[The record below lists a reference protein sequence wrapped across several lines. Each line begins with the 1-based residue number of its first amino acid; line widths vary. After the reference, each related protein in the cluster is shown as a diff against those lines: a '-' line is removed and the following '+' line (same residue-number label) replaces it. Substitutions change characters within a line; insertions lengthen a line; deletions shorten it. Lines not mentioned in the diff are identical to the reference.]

1 MAPVKETTKETES
14 KEKWRGLV
22 SRLRGETSGKTRK
35 PKAPSEKELEALL
48 DEVQPVLARQPMLVE
63 TAVPITIV
71 GDIHGQYADLLR
83 MLENNGEP
91 SEKNPYLFLG
101 DYVDRGKMGTET
113 MALLLAYKVL
123 LPNSVWLLRGNHES
137 AAITRIYGFYDEM
150 NKRYSEKLWKR
161 FTDVFNWLPVAGLVD
176 KRILCMHG
184 GLSPHLT
191 ALDQIRQLARPSEVP
206 DKGIMCD
213 LLWSDPNKQVSS
225 GWAENTRGIA
235 FTFAADVVKEFC
247 RSQDLDLIVRAHQVV
262 EAGYE
267 FFAGRRLLTIFSA
280 PNYCGEFDNSA
291 AIMKI
296 SKDLECSFLIFRPDS
311 GAQRPSPAAS

>member
-1 MAPVKETTKETES
+1 MGKEATEAE
-14 KEKWRGLV
+14 KEKWRGLIK
-22 SRLRGETSGKTRK
+22 RLKGEGEGQKKGKPGKLT
-35 PKAPSEKELEALL
+35 EKELEALL
-48 DEVQPVLARQPMLVE
+48 DSVQPVLAAQPMLVE
-63 TAVPITIV
+63 TGVPITIV
-71 GDIHGQYADLLR
+71 GDIHGQYSDLLR
-83 MLENNGEP
+83 MLENGGEP
-91 SEKNPYLFLG
+91 TEANPYLFLG
-101 DYVDRGKMGTET
+101 DYVDRGKLGTET
-113 MALLLAYKVL
+113 IALLLAYKIL
-123 LPNSVWLLRGNHES
+123 LPKSVWLLRGNHES

-150 NKRYSEKLWKR
+150 VKRFSEKLWKR

-191 ALDQIRQLARPSEVP
+191 SLDQIRQLARPSDVP

-213 LLWSDPNKQVSS
+213 LLWSDPNKQVAG

-235 FTFAADVVKEFC
+235 FTFAPDVVKEFC
-247 RSQDLDLIVRAHQVV
+247 RAHDLDLIVRAHQVV

-291 AIMKI
+291 AIMRI

-311 GAQRPSPAAS
+311 PAQRPTPA